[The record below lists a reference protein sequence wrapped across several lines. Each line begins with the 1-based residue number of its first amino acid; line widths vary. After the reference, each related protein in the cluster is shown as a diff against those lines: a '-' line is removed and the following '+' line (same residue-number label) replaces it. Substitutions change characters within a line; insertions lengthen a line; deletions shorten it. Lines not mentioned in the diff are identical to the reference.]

1 MNPDLGTSLTSALNA
16 VISARRQH
24 TEDTS
29 LWSRTKDFF
38 GKKELSK
45 QLSSSLT
52 SLKTQGYIPQDFIE
66 HQINWNDVKWPID
79 ACIDFGFTF
88 DNMLTMGFQ
97 PQHFKQFEWR
107 HYKQLNVNAQ
117 HMMQTGMA
125 IHDLNQLD
133 LTPQQL
139 HQLKWTWG
147 NFVTIGGND
156 ENIPFSNADKQLY
169 FQKNTVETTQQKI
182 GRFVF

>member
-1 MNPDLGTSLTSALNA
+1 MNPDLGVSLTTALNA
-16 VISARRQH
+16 VISARREMK
-24 TEDTS
+24 EDQS
-29 LWSRTKDFF
+29 FWSRTKGFF
-38 GKKELSK
+38 GKKELSQ

-52 SLKTQGYIPQDFIE
+52 TLKTQGYIPQDFIE
-66 HQINWNDVKWPID
+66 NEINWNDVKWPME

-88 DNMLTMGFQ
+88 DHMLTMGFQ

-107 HYKQLNVNAQ
+107 HYKQLRVDAQ
-117 HMMQTGMA
+117 RMMQTGMA
-125 IHDLNQLD
+125 IHDLNQLS

-147 NFVTIGGND
+147 NFVSIGGND
-156 ENIPFSNADKQLY
+156 ENINFSATDKQLY
-169 FQKNTVETTQQKI
+169 FQQSVTETTQKI